1 MQKKSIFYTF
11 AAIVLMLAYHE
22 PRAVTMGASNPT
34 FTRLLY
40 KGHPSMPTTPNTS
53 IVNSALSAG
62 ATYTLSAASSFKGA
76 FTPVNVGMTLGTT
89 LIAYGMMTALNELRV
104 QAGVNVPQYT
114 PPESSVSPTGT
125 PTYQDSYNWS
135 SSNICG
141 NRGAY
146 TTATGTT
153 AAVCSEIN
161 TKIAWCYSVNGW
173 GSYTGTLTAT
183 SQGQCG
189 GSGSYTLNYKG
200 TAPSAACP
208 AGYNFVSGSCV
219 LQTVD
224 SVPYPS
230 DGKPSWNIKFGGD
243 GNPVFV
249 PDPRDPDVATDPPV
263 LEQVGQDQYGNPVS
277 ERVTPNKNGGITI
290 RRETQSEHPTTH
302 QPIVQA
308 DTIATD
314 SFGTVVQSTSTVYD
328 NSQVTNVSNNI
339 DTSMLAQEATLQ
351 QINDKL
357 GEATEPDLTN
367 IDQPVTD
374 ARAAFVAGISGSQ
387 TTLDSNP
394 AASVSPVAYWT
405 YASGSCYPLE
415 WDAGRFG
422 KVSLSNFCSIYDTY
436 IKPLEIW
443 VLGVFGMLHAWQIW
457 RTTVSVI

>member
-1 MQKKSIFYTF
+1 
-11 AAIVLMLAYHE
+11 MLAYHE
-22 PRAVTMGASNPT
+22 PRAVTMGATDPS

-53 IVNSALSAG
+53 IVNSAISAG
-62 ATYTLSAASSFKGA
+62 ATYTLSAVSSFKGA

-89 LIAYGMMTALNELRV
+89 LIAYGMMTALNELRI
-104 QAGVNVPQYT
+104 QAGTNVPQYT
-114 PPESSVSPTGT
+114 PPLAVSTSSGGGD
-125 PTYQDSYNWS
+125 TYQ
-135 SSNICG
+135 
-141 NRGAY
+141 
-146 TTATGTT
+146 TTLSFCTGSQSFGPGTT
-153 AAVCSEIN
+153 ASVCSAISSS
-161 TKIAWCYSVNGW
+161 TAAAWSACGYS
-173 GSYTGTLTAT
+173 GSSPVVSYK
-183 SQGQCG
+183 SQGVCQRTG
-189 GSGSYTLNYKG
+189 GWADLSLSQV
-200 TAPSAACP
+200 AVSCPS
-208 AGYNFVSGSCV
+208 GYNLVSGSCQ
-219 LQTVD
+219 LQSVD

-230 DGKPSWNIKFGGD
+230 DGKPSLNIKFGAD

-249 PDPRDPDVATDPPV
+249 PDPRDPDVATDPPI
-263 LEQVGQDQYGNPVS
+263 LEQVGHDQYGNPVS

-308 DTIATD
+308 DTVSTD

-351 QINDKL
+351 AINTKL
-357 GEATEPDLTN
+357 GPADEPDLTN
-367 IDQPVTD
+367 VDQPVID
-374 ARAAFVAGISGSQ
+374 ARAAFIAGISGSQ
-387 TTLDSNP
+387 TTLDINP

-405 YASGSCYPLE
+405 YSSGTCYPIE

-422 KVSLSNFCSIYDTY
+422 KVSLANFCSIYDTY